1 MRMFVM
7 ILTLVVAVSVGSTSL
22 SAQSSSSSAKQD
34 KKAMTYIMTV
44 KQGNKEL
51 GKITIKL
58 WTETAPKHC
67 AFWDARVA
75 EGWYDGSAFHR
86 VIPGFM
92 IQGGDPNS
100 KDQPRESWGTGG
112 YKEMV
117 PAEFN
122 ARKHVRGVL
131 SAARTSDPNSF
142 SGQFFLCVAD
152 SPWLDNQYTGFGEV
166 ISGMEVADL
175 VVNTP
180 RDPRDNPL
188 EKITFSVA
196 KAK

>member
-1 MRMFVM
+1 
-7 ILTLVVAVSVGSTSL
+7 
-22 SAQSSSSSAKQD
+22 
-34 KKAMTYIMTV
+34 
-44 KQGNKEL
+44 
-51 GKITIKL
+51 
-58 WTETAPKHC
+58 
-67 AFWDARVA
+67 
-75 EGWYDGSAFHR
+75 
-86 VIPGFM
+86 
-92 IQGGDPNS
+92 
-100 KDQPRESWGTGG
+100 
-112 YKEMV
+112 MV

-188 EKITFSVA
+188 EKITFSVE
-196 KAK
+196 KVK